1 MAADEPFDLSVLER
15 VDDPYPLLADLRS
28 SGPVR
33 RTTDG
38 FWAVTGHAEALDALR
53 HPGCATSPIAL
64 RFLEGLPEGA
74 ARNEMVHRINFL
86 DPPDHPRVRGLLS
99 TAFTPRRVTALRP
112 WIDDTATA
120 LAVDLASAGA
130 PFDLVSQFAHQLPSF
145 VISQL
150 LDVPVEDRDRL
161 TGFSDRTAPLLALR
175 STPAQRADAV
185 SAAEEFHAYLG
196 ALLDARVVD
205 PGDDLL
211 TALAQAEAGGEGEGR
226 GERLTRPELL
236 SLAATLYSAGHR
248 TTRDLFANGMSVL
261 LDDPVRWQRVV
272 DGTWSVPDVVGEFLR
287 IETPTLYVVR
297 VPLEPMVLGGVEVG
311 PWEPLVVLLGAANR
325 DPAAYDGPDDFRPGR
340 SGPPPLSFAFGA
352 HYCLGASLARSEA
365 ESMLGALVAGFPRLH
380 DAAPPADRRR
390 WHQRGPF
397 RGLDRLLVAG

>member
-1 MAADEPFDLSVLER
+1 MPAADEPFDLSLLER
-15 VDDPYPLLADLRS
+15 VDDPYSVLAGLRS

-74 ARNEMVHRINFL
+74 ARDEMVHRINFL

-99 TAFTPRRVTALRP
+99 TAFTPRRVAGLRP
-112 WIDDTATA
+112 WVDTTAAGLAAA
-120 LAVDLASAGA
+120 LAEGA
-130 PFDLVSQFAHQLPSF
+130 EPFDLVSQFAHQVPSL
-145 VISQL
+145 VISEL
-150 LDVPVEDRDRL
+150 LDVPLDDRDRL
-161 TGFSDRTAPLLALR
+161 TAFSDRTAPLLALR
-175 STPAQRADAV
+175 TTAEQRAGAV
-185 SAAEEFHAYLG
+185 DAAEEFHAYLG
-196 ALLDARVVD
+196 SLLDHRVVE

-211 TALAQAEAGGEGEGR
+211 TALAQAEAE

-248 TTRDLFANGMSVL
+248 TTRDLFANGVSLL
-261 LDDPVRWQRVV
+261 LDDPARWQRVV
-272 DGTWSVPDVVGEFLR
+272 DGTWSVAEVVGEFLR
-287 IETPTLYVVR
+287 LETPTIYVVR
-297 VPLEPMVLGGVEVG
+297 VPLEPMVLGGVQVG
-311 PWEPLVVLLGAANR
+311 AWEPLVVLLGAANR
-325 DPAAYDGPDDFRPGR
+325 DPAVYDDPDEFVPGR
-340 SGPPPLSFAFGA
+340 TGPQPLSFAFGA

-365 ESMLGALVAGFPRLH
+365 ESMLGALVDAFPGLH
-380 DAAPPADRRR
+380 DVAPVAERRQ

-397 RGLDRLLVAG
+397 RGLDQLLVVG

>member
-1 MAADEPFDLSVLER
+1 MSAAGEPVDLSVLER
-15 VDDPYPLLADLRS
+15 VDDPYPVLADLRA

-38 FWAVTGHAEALDALR
+38 FWAVTGYAEALDALR

-64 RFLEGLPEGA
+64 RFLEGLPDGA
-74 ARNEMVHRINFL
+74 ARDEMVHRINFL

-99 TAFTPRRVTALRP
+99 TAFTPRRTAAIRP
-112 WIDDTATA
+112 WVDSTSAE
-120 LAVDLASAGA
+120 LAGELAAGG
-130 PFDLVSQFAHQLPSF
+130 PFDLLSQFAHQVPSF

-150 LDVPVEDRDRL
+150 LDVPLSDRDRL
-161 TGFSDRTAPLLALR
+161 TEFSDRTAPLLALR
-175 STPAQRADAV
+175 TSSAQRADAV
-185 SAAEEFHAYLG
+185 AAAEEFHAYLG
-196 ALLDARVVD
+196 ALLDRRVAE

-211 TALAQAEAGGEGEGR
+211 TALAQAEAE
-226 GERLTRPELL
+226 GERLSRPELL

-261 LDDPVRWQRVV
+261 LDEPDRWRRVV
-272 DGTWSVPDVVGEFLR
+272 DGEWSVPDVVGEFLR

-325 DPAAYDGPDDFRPGR
+325 DPAVYDAPDEFRPGR
-340 SGPPPLSFAFGA
+340 DGSPPLSFAFGA

-365 ESMLGALVAGFPRLH
+365 ESMLGALVDAFPGLH
-380 DAAPPADRRR
+380 DVAPPAGRRR

-397 RGLDRLLVAG
+397 RGLDQLIVAG

>member
-1 MAADEPFDLSVLER
+1 VATAEEPFDLSVLER
-15 VDDPYPLLADLRS
+15 VEDPYPVLAALRA

-74 ARNEMVHRINFL
+74 ARDEMVHRINFL

-99 TAFTPRRVTALRP
+99 TAFTPRRVAELRP
-112 WIDDTATA
+112 W
-120 LAVDLASAGA
+120 VDVTSAGLA
-130 PFDLVSQFAHQLPSF
+130 AELAASGGPFDLLSQFAHQVPSL

-150 LDVPVEDRDRL
+150 LDVPLSDRDRL
-161 TGFSDRTAPLLALR
+161 TEFSDRTAPLLALR
-175 STPAQRADAV
+175 TAADQRADAV
-185 SAAEEFHAYLG
+185 AAAEEFHAYLG
-196 ALLDARVVD
+196 ALLDRRVAD

-211 TALAQAEAGGEGEGR
+211 TALAQAEAE
-226 GERLTRPELL
+226 GERLSRPELL

-261 LDDPVRWQRVV
+261 LDDPGRWARVV
-272 DGTWSVPDVVGEFLR
+272 DGTWAVPEVVGEFLR

-325 DPAAYDGPDDFRPGR
+325 DPAVYDAPDEFRPGR
-340 SGPPPLSFAFGA
+340 SGPQPLSFAFGA

-365 ESMLGALVAGFPRLH
+365 ESMLASLVAAFPGLH
-380 DAAPPADRRR
+380 DVAPAGERRR

-397 RGLDRLLVAG
+397 RGLDQLLVGG